1 MRNTFL
7 VLIFA
12 MSSVLELSAQA
23 NTKTTLNPT
32 VRIQEKVYQL
42 ALENNDLEAATMAVY
57 QLIAIQ
63 PEKQTW
69 QDTLC
74 LLYHGRGYY
83 SQSASLALKIIERN
97 PETREFREVLAQ
109 AYEYLGNYSEALEQY
124 ELLVKPD
131 SNSAVLYKTAM
142 MHYMLKDYKECE
154 SDLKYILSDKDSES
168 INIATQADPANAKLQ
183 AVPIRAAALNMLGVI
198 YMDDKKSEEAKE
210 AFEAALKIFP
220 AYLVAKQN
228 IKLLKEAM

>member
-1 MRNTFL
+1 MGNTFL

-183 AVPIRAAALNMLGVI
+183 AVTIRAAALNMLGVI

>member
-1 MRNTFL
+1 MRCTL
-7 VLIFA
+7 PIFIFTIC
-12 MSSVLELSAQA
+12 SVITLSAQT
-23 NTKTTLNPT
+23 NSKTTLNPT
-32 VRIQEKVYQL
+32 IRIQEKVYQL

-63 PEKQTW
+63 PEKQSW

-74 LLYHGRGYY
+74 LLYHGRGFYP
-83 SQSASLALKIIERN
+83 QSASLALKIIERK
-97 PETREFREVLAQ
+97 PEAREFREVLAQ
-109 AYEYLGNYSEALEQY
+109 ANEYLGNYSEALKQY
-124 ELLVKPD
+124 ELLLNPD

-142 MHYMLKDYKECE
+142 MHYMLKNYNECE

-168 INIATQADPANAKLQ
+168 ISIATQSDPSSAKLQ
-183 AVPIRAAALNMLGVI
+183 SVPIRAAALNMLGVI
-198 YMDDKKSEEAKE
+198 YMDEKKTLEAYD